1 VSAGSRVRPSR
12 RVDAVAKSVPRADR
26 QSLVKL
32 VTRLITAQA
41 VASAAIGLSFSRRHI
56 PSIIITLMVV
66 VALLG
71 LAAMSRSAT
80 QVAWMVAIGFETAFV
95 MWGLIRF
102 ITSRYIGG
110 TLFGMIALGVLLH
123 PAVARAFSGAPAQA
137 EGPVEAGA
145 DALGGRA
152 AG

>member
-1 VSAGSRVRPSR
+1 MATESA
-12 RVDAVAKSVPRADR
+12 PRADR

-41 VASAAIGLSFSRRHI
+41 ATAAAIGLAYNRKQV
-56 PSIIITLMVV
+56 PSVIITLMLV

-71 LAAMSRSAT
+71 LAAMCRSGT
-80 QVAWMVAIGFETAFV
+80 PVAWMVAIGFETAFV
-95 MWGLIRF
+95 MFGLIRF
-102 ITSRYIGG
+102 VTSRYVGG

-145 DALGGRA
+145 EALRGPA

>member
-1 VSAGSRVRPSR
+1 MSVGSRVRPGR
-12 RVDAVAKSVPRADR
+12 RREVAATSVPRADR

-41 VASAAIGLSFSRRHI
+41 AVAAAIGLAFGRKQV
-56 PSIIITLMVV
+56 PSIIITLMLV

-71 LAAMSRSAT
+71 LAAMCRSGT
-80 QVAWMVAIGFETAFV
+80 PVAWMVAIGFETAFV
-95 MWGLIRF
+95 MFGLIRF
-102 ITSRYIGG
+102 ITSRYVGG

-145 DALGGRA
+145 EALRGPA